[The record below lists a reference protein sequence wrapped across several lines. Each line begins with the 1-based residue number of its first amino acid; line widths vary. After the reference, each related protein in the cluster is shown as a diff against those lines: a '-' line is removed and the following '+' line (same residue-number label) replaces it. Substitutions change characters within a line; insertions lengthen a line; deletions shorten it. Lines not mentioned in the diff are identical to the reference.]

1 MLVPIPLVV
10 LGDGTKANRG
20 SVRNSGGF
28 RVGGLGVAQVPRC
41 CSSAEAVAVEKTRCQ
56 GGYNVK
62 FRLHTDYALRAMT
75 YLAGKGTPASTD
87 EIAIHFGISSAHL
100 GRVIRKLQN
109 MGFMKA
115 VRGRKGGVRLAK
127 DPTVLTLGEV
137 VSALEDN
144 GTLMDGLKP
153 SETSGAYNLRLGAVL
168 RRSSGLFIAYLTRTT
183 FADLMNEPL
192 TTEEVTSMDR
202 PLVTATTGTTTTTT
216 TATGTTGTGT
226 TVGTT
231 TGTTT
236 NGTTVGTTVGTTKPT
251 GPVYR

>member
-1 MLVPIPLVV
+1 M
-10 LGDGTKANRG
+10 
-20 SVRNSGGF
+20 
-28 RVGGLGVAQVPRC
+28 
-41 CSSAEAVAVEKTRCQ
+41 
-56 GGYNVK
+56 K

-75 YLAGKGTPASTD
+75 YLAGKGTPATTD

-183 FADLMNEPL
+183 FADLVNEPL

-202 PLVTATTGTTTTTT
+202 PLVTGTTTTT
-216 TATGTTGTGT
+216 TATTGTTTTGT

-236 NGTTVGTTVGTTKPT
+236 NGTTGTTVGTTKPT

>member
-1 MLVPIPLVV
+1 M
-10 LGDGTKANRG
+10 
-20 SVRNSGGF
+20 
-28 RVGGLGVAQVPRC
+28 
-41 CSSAEAVAVEKTRCQ
+41 
-56 GGYNVK
+56 K

-75 YLAGKGTPASTD
+75 YLAGKGTPATTD

-127 DPTVLTLGEV
+127 DPSVLTLGEV

-168 RRSSGLFIAYLTRTT
+168 RRSSGLFIAYLARTT
-183 FADLMNEPL
+183 FADLMNEPV
-192 TTEEVTSMDR
+192 TTEDVTSMDR
-202 PLVTATTGTTTTTT
+202 PLVGTTTGTTTATTVGTTT
-216 TATGTTGTGT
+216 TTGTTTGT

-231 TGTTT
+231 TGTTP
-236 NGTTVGTTVGTTKPT
+236 VGTTTTTTKPT

>member
-1 MLVPIPLVV
+1 M
-10 LGDGTKANRG
+10 
-20 SVRNSGGF
+20 
-28 RVGGLGVAQVPRC
+28 
-41 CSSAEAVAVEKTRCQ
+41 
-56 GGYNVK
+56 K

-75 YLAGKGTPASTD
+75 YLAGKGTPATTD

-202 PLVTATTGTTTTTT
+202 PLVTGTTTTT
-216 TATGTTGTGT
+216 TATTGTTTTGT

-236 NGTTVGTTVGTTKPT
+236 NGTTGTTVGTTKPT